1 MRVALKSATRFLVAH
16 PVSDLSVRG
25 FSLSQSHKLTP
36 TVVLPLHSHRPAKT
50 LVRIAT
56 PSFRSCGCAPMSTVQ
71 VRDRIDLSDTE
82 RSIFDRLL
90 ATLRHFHLQTQL
102 RVAGGW
108 VRDKVT
114 HLLFFSPNSFLVIL
128 FVLF

>member
-1 MRVALKSATRFLVAH
+1 MRVTLKSAARILVAH
-16 PVSDLSVRG
+16 PVSNLSVRG
-25 FSLSQSHKLTP
+25 FSFSQFHTLTP

-56 PSFRSCGCAPMSTVQ
+56 PSFRTCGCAPMSTFQ

-82 RSIFDRLL
+82 RNIFDRLL

-114 HLLFFSPNSFLVIL
+114 LH
-128 FVLF
+128 